1 MEQAV
6 AKSTFI
12 VPYRIV
18 WGWQGV
24 RRVSERV
31 QLLANN
37 PPQQLSRGFSD
48 DSEDVPDT
56 VSTARL
62 GLSSPTRF
70 FVRFTWFMTG
80 GAPLPAIIFCACS
93 PAVSFL
99 LSCDLHQAMKCE
111 SVREW
116 IHPTLLLPMRSPVW
130 DDDPRQTN
138 CCCGLVK
145 RVRAMPYLETEL
157 YLHNVR
163 INAAF
168 DELNQETSKVEFQ
181 VLKMQHYCPTRTQKS
196 AMYPLI

>member
-1 MEQAV
+1 MHSVNVCVNLPKRLTTMMNARQRICEDMEQAV

-93 PAVSFL
+93 PASNEV
-99 LSCDLHQAMKCE
+99 
-111 SVREW
+111 
-116 IHPTLLLPMRSPVW
+116 
-130 DDDPRQTN
+130 
-138 CCCGLVK
+138 
-145 RVRAMPYLETEL
+145 
-157 YLHNVR
+157 
-163 INAAF
+163 
-168 DELNQETSKVEFQ
+168 
-181 VLKMQHYCPTRTQKS
+181 
-196 AMYPLI
+196 